1 MGVNDIGMLQI
12 FAVIE
17 LPLETN
23 TLVNAFLIILVA
35 MRFPVVVSSAIQV
48 FLTPMTHFPLEGE
61 KITQL

>member
-23 TLVNAFLIILVA
+23 TLSECLSDYLGSNEIPCGCFFCNPG
-35 MRFPVVVSSAIQV
+35 RS
-48 FLTPMTHFPLEGE
+48 
-61 KITQL
+61 